1 MRQCSE
7 PQFLRPDPATP
18 VGPDLAIAVVKSP
31 LHSPTLQSSIRQA
44 IKTTTAYDLTPIFDL

>member
-31 LHSPTLQSSIRQA
+31 LRSLRGFERYALVT
-44 IKTTTAYDLTPIFDL
+44 